1 MEIERGIEIPPDGR
15 GKGNYSGFG
24 KWQKIAREMHVGDSV
39 FFVGDK
45 DNRSFR
51 ALSRV
56 LVDMGYKTVSR
67 WVGDGHRVWRVE

>member
-1 MEIERGIEIPPDGR
+1 MEIEKGVEIPPDGR
-15 GKGNYSGFG
+15 GKGKTRSLG
-24 KWQKIAREMHVGDSV
+24 KWQKLAQQMEVGDSV
-39 FFVGDK
+39 FFAGDK

-56 LVDMGYKTVSR
+56 LLDSGYKTVSR